1 MRESVRKG
9 FSLCVP
15 ICVGVFAYAGI
26 FGVLAAAKGVP
37 ASLVVLMGA
46 LVFSGSAQF
55 VIVDMWGSASLW
67 TVLGAVASMNLRY
80 LLICASVEPLFAG
93 KSLFQRMFRVHLV
106 ADENW
111 AVAMAAQ
118 TGESEKADILLAGG
132 IALMLS
138 WLAGSLAGRFA
149 GGWIPAP
156 GRWAWWSRDSPGA
169 GWAAQTAPARPG
181 SPASS
186 RAWVDPRQAG
196 RARWR
201 WRARPAAPH
210 PAPPH
215 RGPPGPARRRSR
227 RAPNPPR
234 GGRSRRWRRRAAA
247 RSDARDSR
255 R

>member
-1 MRESVRKG
+1 MIESVRKG

-156 GRWAWWSRDSPGA
+156 ERFGLDFAFPALFAALVVSLWKGKQDVLPFIVAASVTAAVDFVFGGSWSVLA
-169 GWAAQTAPARPG
+169 GG
-181 SPASS
+181 
-186 RAWVDPRQAG
+186 VCG
-196 RARWR
+196 
-201 WRARPAAPH
+201 
-210 PAPPH
+210 
-215 RGPPGPARRRSR
+215 
-227 RAPNPPR
+227 
-234 GGRSRRWRRRAAA
+234 AAA
-247 RSDARDSR
+247 TGWKGKNRS
-255 R
+255 

>member
-15 ICVGVFAYAGI
+15 ICVGVFAYAGV
-26 FGVLAAAKGVP
+26 FGLLAAAKGVP
-37 ASLVVLMGA
+37 TSLVALMGV

-80 LLICASVEPLFAG
+80 LLICASVEPLFDG
-93 KSLFQRMFRVHLV
+93 KSLFQRMFRAHLV

-118 TGESEKADILLAGG
+118 AGESEKADILLAGG

-138 WLAGSLAGRFA
+138 WLAGSLAGRLA

-156 GRWAWWSRDSPGA
+156 ERFGLDFAFPALFAALVVSLWKGKEDLLPFIVAASVTAAVDFLFGGSWSVRAGGVAGA
-169 GWAAQTAPARPG
+169 GPMGWKG
-181 SPASS
+181 KN
-186 RAWVDPRQAG
+186 
-196 RARWR
+196 
-201 WRARPAAPH
+201 
-210 PAPPH
+210 
-215 RGPPGPARRRSR
+215 RS
-227 RAPNPPR
+227 
-234 GGRSRRWRRRAAA
+234 
-247 RSDARDSR
+247 
-255 R
+255 

>member
-9 FSLCVP
+9 VSLCVP

-156 GRWAWWSRDSPGA
+156 ERFGLDFAFPALFAALVVSLWKGKQDVLPFIVAASVTAAVDFVFGGSWSVLA
-169 GWAAQTAPARPG
+169 GG
-181 SPASS
+181 
-186 RAWVDPRQAG
+186 VCG
-196 RARWR
+196 
-201 WRARPAAPH
+201 
-210 PAPPH
+210 
-215 RGPPGPARRRSR
+215 
-227 RAPNPPR
+227 
-234 GGRSRRWRRRAAA
+234 AAA
-247 RSDARDSR
+247 TGWKGKNRS
-255 R
+255 